1 MSTTIHYP
9 LSYDAIVVG
18 GGHAG
23 CEAAWA
29 LAQSGCRVLL
39 IALSLDRIAQMSC
52 NPSIGGIAKGHLTKE
67 IDALGGLMARIADAS
82 AIQYRTLNAS
92 KGPAVRSSRVQ
103 CDVALYCREMLRR
116 LSSHPNIA
124 LAEAKVEDILIEN
137 GAVTGVLVSG
147 NIVYHARTVVLCTGT
162 FMRGI
167 CHIGEYRF
175 EAGRSA
181 DGVSERLSDHL
192 ARSGVRFMRLK
203 TGTPA
208 RLSAHSLDYM
218 QFTEQPGDDDITRL
232 SFYEM
237 GPMLP
242 QRPCHIAS
250 TTPQTHAIIHEAR
263 ERSPLFNGQIQGI
276 GARYCPSIE
285 DKIYRFADKAHH
297 QIFIEPMGLDT
308 DEVYPAGISS
318 SLPFDIQL
326 AFLHSIPGFE
336 RAHVTRPAYAVEY
349 DALASGQM
357 SFNMALRTLPSLFVA
372 GQINGT
378 SGYEE
383 AAAQGLMAGLNA
395 AAFLQQKDPFILR
408 RDEAYIGVM
417 IDDLIM
423 RGVDEPYRMFTSRA
437 EHRLFLRQ
445 DNADQRLSHIG
456 HVVGLISDEQMQKV
470 EEKYAV
476 AETEKSRLQSTHVK
490 PSAEMELLLKSIDS
504 PSPTTGV
511 CLADLL
517 KRPGMTYE
525 MLGVLDVNRPK
536 LSSDITE
543 QVEISVK
550 YEGYLK
556 RQQSQIDAMSQIE
569 RVKIPNEFDYSN
581 VQGVRLEARQKL
593 AQMRP
598 QTLGQASRISGVN
611 PADITA
617 LMVELGRR

>member
-437 EHRLFLRQ
+437 EFRLSLRE
-445 DNADQRLSHIG
+445 DNADLRLSDYGHQRKLLTDTDYETFRRKKEHIET
-456 HVVGLISDEQMQKV
+456 LTQWLQDNKAASLDRTQLTEDEQHLV
-470 EEKYAV
+470 P
-476 AETEKSRLQSTHVK
+476 THG
-490 PSAEMELLLKSIDS
+490 
-504 PSPTTGV
+504 T
-511 CLADLL
+511 LAQLIKMPEVTLDLL
-517 KRPGMTYE
+517 ARANPT
-525 MLGVLDVNRPK
+525 LAAFPPAVRR
-536 LSSDITE
+536 S
-543 QVEISVK
+543 VEIQAK
-550 YEGYLK
+550 FDGYIRRETSRIEAFVTLENRLIPPNFNYDAVHGLTTEALAKLK
-556 RQQSQIDAMSQIE
+556 ATQPRNFSE
-569 RVKIPNEFDYSN
+569 
-581 VQGVRLEARQKL
+581 
-593 AQMRP
+593 
-598 QTLGQASRISGVN
+598 ASRIPSMT
-611 PADITA
+611 PAA
-617 LMVELGRR
+617 LNAIWVAMKR